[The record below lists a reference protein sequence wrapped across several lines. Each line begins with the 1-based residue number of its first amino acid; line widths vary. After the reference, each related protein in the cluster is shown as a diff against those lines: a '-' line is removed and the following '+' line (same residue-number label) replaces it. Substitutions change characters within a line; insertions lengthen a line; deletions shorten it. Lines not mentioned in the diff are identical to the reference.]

1 MKDNKQKN
9 WFKKHK
15 ILTVIGVLIVIG
27 IIGAATSSNK
37 TPNTTANTTNT
48 SSSSSS
54 SSATATSTAL
64 PKINQQAN
72 DGKFGFTITSLQ
84 CGVTQIIQSDNQ
96 YDVATPQG
104 QYCEV
109 SLTVKNISTVS
120 QTFDDS
126 SQYLYDSSNKQ
137 YSDDSNGTIAAN
149 PSSSQFM
156 DLPTV
161 NPGVSISGVLAFDI
175 PKGVTPTYA
184 MLHDSS
190 ASDGVKVSLAQ

>member
-15 ILTVIGVLIVIG
+15 ILTVIGVLMVIG
-27 IIGAATSSNK
+27 IIGAATSNNK
-37 TPNTTANTTNT
+37 TPSTAASTTNT
-48 SSSSSS
+48 SSNSNSSSS
-54 SSATATSTAL
+54 STASSTI

-72 DGKFGFTITSLQ
+72 DGKFGFTVTAFQ

-96 YDVATPQG
+96 YEVASPQG
-104 QYCEV
+104 QYCEM

-126 SQYLYDSSNKQ
+126 SQYIYDSSNKQ